1 MKFKRYWKIILS
13 LVAVLLLAV
22 VLISN
27 IEITIPENSVVQGST
42 VAEQGNEL
50 EEDSDSVITDEE
62 LKNSPFEE
70 SKKDE
75 ADKKDKSAEAVGE
88 NKSTNSNE
96 VNKSEGE
103 KERSTTEVVSE
114 TYTESQNAS
123 NVQAKA
129 EDSKEYYSFSIDC
142 YTVLN
147 NMGDLK
153 NGKQGCLGN
162 NGLIFSGNVEG
173 KEGESVKQL
182 LLDVCKKNNIK
193 VSYKGDYITGINNL
207 MEKDCGKLSGWMYS
221 VNGVFP
227 MKSVG
232 AYKIKKNDV
241 IKFRYTCK
249 NCGKDLT

>member
-1 MKFKRYWKIILS
+1 MKFKKYWKIILS
-13 LVAVLLLAV
+13 LAAVLLLSV
-22 VLISN
+22 IVISN
-27 IEITIPENSVVQGST
+27 IEITMPEDTIVQGNA
-42 VAEQGNEL
+42 AEQENEL
-50 EEDSDSVITDEE
+50 DEDSSSVIIDEE
-62 LKNSPFEE
+62 QENVPLEE

-75 ADKKDKSAEAVGE
+75 EGKKEKSTDTEVKNKSA
-88 NKSTNSNE
+88 KSSE

-103 KERSTTEVVSE
+103 KESPSTEVARE
-114 TYTESQNAS
+114 TYTEPQRAS

-153 NGKQGCLGN
+153 KGKEGCLGN